1 MGLFGVSFVTLLI
14 IILILL
20 GGSLFLTYRKRN
32 KIIGNAVTKG
42 LNGIQGQ
49 TLNLSCPSGQTISFK
64 NKNQGNTY
72 RVALVCGDIS
82 GSGCDSFLGDQTQS
96 FYNSNSIDVV
106 NTPTFNLKDLEDKK
120 ENSGSFVVPD
130 GSDPRVNKVGCLGS
144 CKQIQVVG
152 TYDCI

>member
-1 MGLFGVSFVTLLI
+1 MGLFSVSFITLLI

-32 KIIGNAVTKG
+32 EINEKVTTKG

-72 RVALVCGDIS
+72 RVALVCGDS
-82 GSGCDSFLGDQTQS
+82 GANACDSFLGDQTQS

-106 NTPTFNLKDLEDKK
+106 NTSTFNLKDLEGK
-120 ENSGSFVVPD
+120 NSGNFVVPD
-130 GSDPRVNKVGCLGS
+130 GSDSRVNKVGCLGS